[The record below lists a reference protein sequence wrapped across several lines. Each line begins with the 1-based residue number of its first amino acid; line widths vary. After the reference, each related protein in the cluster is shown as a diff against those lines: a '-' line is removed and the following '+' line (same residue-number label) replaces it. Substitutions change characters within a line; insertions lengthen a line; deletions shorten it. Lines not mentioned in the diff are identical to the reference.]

1 MPVIGRLV
9 LLVYNLL
16 ILVIAGAVIAV
27 SLGWSIPLAYF
38 NMAVSAP
45 ENKIIMGTVGV
56 ILGIIALIMLVWAT
70 RFSDHTDAVLVEK
83 GLAGEVSISIA
94 AIKVIIMKAVKQVEG
109 VKDLR
114 PIVSWAPGGLMVKLH
129 IMINPEHTVPEL
141 AQSLQIAVKDNLEK
155 IGGLQVAEIKVLVDD
170 FNGVSK

>member
-9 LLVYNLL
+9 LLVYNLVL
-16 ILVIAGAVIAV
+16 LVIAGAVVAV
-27 SLGWSIPLAYF
+27 SLGWSIPLVYF

-56 ILGIIALIMLVWAT
+56 ILGIIAIIMLIWGS
-70 RFSDHTDAVLVEK
+70 RFSSHTDAVLVEK
-83 GLAGEVSISIA
+83 GLAGEVYISIA
-94 AIKVIIMKAVKQVEG
+94 AIKIIIMKAVKQVEG
-109 VKDLR
+109 IKDLR
-114 PIVSWAPGGLMVKLH
+114 PIVSCAPDGLRVKLH
-129 IMINPEHTVPEL
+129 TTINTEHTVPEL
-141 AQSLQIAVKDNLEK
+141 AQALQIAVKDNLEK